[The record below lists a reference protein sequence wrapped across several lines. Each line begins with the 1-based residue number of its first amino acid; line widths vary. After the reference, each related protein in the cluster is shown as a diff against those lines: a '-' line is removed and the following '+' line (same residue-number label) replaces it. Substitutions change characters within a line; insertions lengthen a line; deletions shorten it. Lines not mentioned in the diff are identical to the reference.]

1 MIRHAILLLKVLLH
15 ARSRAP
21 TPLTHLSGWAP
32 PALTASCS
40 VSLAVPCPRLTWNM
54 PGLPAPRDSG
64 ICLLPSQTFAR
75 PAPACRL
82 ELSSN
87 VTSSQSLLHPFRSN
101 ELCAAHSSLCEMGVL
116 ALVDSF
122 EDKYVR
128 SFGSYR
134 GRWAPGV
141 QSPGCTFSF
150 RSSKLSPST
159 EEGGGLRSPRL
170 PRFAGSA
177 PPWPWH
183 VAGEARSL
191 KGNTPQALQVRITH
205 RKFYLSAR

>member
-1 MIRHAILLLKVLLH
+1 MIRHAILLPKVLH

-101 ELCAAHSSLCEMGVL
+101 ELCAALTVPFVKWGFWHWWTLLRTSIYVLLEVIEVGGLRECKALGAHSPSE
-116 ALVDSF
+116 A
-122 EDKYVR
+122 
-128 SFGSYR
+128 
-134 GRWAPGV
+134 
-141 QSPGCTFSF
+141 
-150 RSSKLSPST
+150 PST